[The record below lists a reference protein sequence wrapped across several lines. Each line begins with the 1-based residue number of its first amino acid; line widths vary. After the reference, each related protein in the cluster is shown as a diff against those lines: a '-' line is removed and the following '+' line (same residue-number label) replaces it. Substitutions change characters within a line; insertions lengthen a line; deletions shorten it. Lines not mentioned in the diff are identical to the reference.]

1 MSYDIFFISYRESNA
16 EENWQRLLSFHREAQ
31 RIQNVQGISNSHLLC
46 NHLCKT
52 NKFWTIDGD
61 NWLLQK
67 LPRDVSENVGLVYF
81 NSIDP
86 IDGVVGSIGGIKLW
100 TKDSI
105 INDNMSKGDFCKY
118 ATETSVVVNKTLSE
132 HRYNAT
138 PFESWQHSFRHMVKC
153 FSGIITQKVLQ
164 QNIDKMEKHKDLD
177 IWSYRGYLD
186 AKKYVEECNGDFDKI
201 NLINDYDWLS
211 AYVVDSQIL

>member
-1 MSYDIFFISYRESNA
+1 VSYDIFFISYKESNA
-16 EENWQRLLSFHREAQ
+16 EENWE
-31 RIQNVQGISNSHLLC
+31 RIKSLHPNANRIHGVDGISNAHMEC
-46 NHLCKT
+46 NRLSKT
-52 NKFWTIDGD
+52 DKFWTIDGD

-67 LPRDVSENVGLVYF
+67 LPRTVAGNFDLLYF

-86 IDGVVGSIGGIKLW
+86 VDGVTSSIGGVKLW
-100 TKDSI
+100 TKDCI

-118 ATETSVVVNKTLSE
+118 ATKTSNVIQKTLSE

-138 PFESWQHSFRHMVKC
+138 PFESWQHTFRHMVKC
-153 FSGIITQKVLQ
+153 FSGIIPHNVLQ
-164 QNIDKMEKHKDLD
+164 KNIDVIEKHKDLD

-201 NLINDYDWLS
+201 NLINDYNWLS